1 MGGYLCPLLFC
12 PERVDMYIEQAAL
25 IAITGAVIKFIDY
38 LSKHFDKK
46 SKDDEREMREK
57 MDRILKLV
65 ETNEMLHNKFDEDGN
80 PVWYVPRSLIKGQ
93 EIQTQT
99 LSNMAFSQETL
110 VKTLEKTTVILDNL
124 VRVTT
129 ILEERSSRK

>member
-1 MGGYLCPLLFC
+1 
-12 PERVDMYIEQAAL
+12 MYIEQAAL
-25 IAITGAVIKFIDY
+25 IAITGLFVKIIDY
-38 LSKHFDKK
+38 LAKHFDKK
-46 SKDDEREMREK
+46 GKDDEKELKEK
-57 MDRILKLV
+57 VEKILKHV
-65 ETNEMLHNKFDEDGN
+65 ENSEMLHNKFDEDGN

-93 EIQTQT
+93 EIQAHT
-99 LSNMAFSQETL
+99 LANMAFSQESL